1 MGEGMIQ
8 LARRPVLSVVVGDN
22 CDLMVKVA
30 RLWIPPTDTVLD
42 TTYGR
47 GAFWT
52 VYRPRHL
59 IVSEHDFTALPY
71 GDEFADVVVY
81 DPPYT
86 STGGNDTSTIE
97 DFNQRYGLG
106 DIKGVNNLFA
116 YNKLGMAECA
126 RVSAGLLMVKCADFV
141 ESGHRHWGHQV
152 ITDTARE
159 LGLRQVDEFILVSG
173 TGPQP
178 KKNLDGSR
186 RRQVHSRRA
195 HSFLC
200 VFRKPRRRHTPL

>member
-1 MGEGMIQ
+1 VK
-8 LARRPVLSVVVGDN
+8 LARKPVLSVVEGDN

-30 RLWIPPTDTVLD
+30 RLWIRPADTVLD

-52 VYRPRHL
+52 TYRPRRL
-59 IVSEHDFTALPY
+59 IISEYDFTALPY
-71 GDEFADVVVY
+71 GDHFADVVVY
-81 DPPYT
+81 DPQYT
-86 STGGNDTSTIE
+86 STGGNETSTIP
-97 DFNQRYGLG
+97 DMYDRYAMGE
-106 DIKGVNNLFA
+106 IKGWQNLFDR
-116 YNKLGMAECA
+116 NKQGMAECA

-141 ESGHRHWGHQV
+141 ESGQRRWGHQMV
-152 ITDTARE
+152 VDTARE
-159 LGLRQVDEFILVSG
+159 LGLRQIDEFVLFSG

-178 KKNLDGSR
+178 QKNLDGSP